1 MFNGNTKEWT
11 PYSRDGEEVI
21 SSRKELSDISLCN
34 IKTNKRI
41 GSESTMAQV
50 FEVEVNN
57 YPVAVKVLPITS
69 KESYSQIENEVNL
82 ARLASQLVLEAK
94 SKYFPIVFKPAKNR
108 KVGNSYA
115 ILCPETYF
123 YNGAYYEKSRR
134 FQEYEYLISLTN
146 DEKKIS
152 QILSYKKKFVDASVV
167 AKTLSLGPINLTGKV
182 KSYLLFSELASYDL
196 KYYLQHNELTIEL
209 IKDIFKAIY
218 DLHTKLNIV
227 HNDLHL
233 GNILI
238 KGNPDFLTPGNLVP
252 QIHDF
257 GKSYISDFN
266 SEYDRKDDLLHL
278 LNKLIEIENIPGI
291 FNPLVKDYLNNALD
305 IVHSSNRKYVI
316 EELF

>member
-1 MFNGNTKEWT
+1 MFNGDVKEWT
-11 PYSRDGEEVI
+11 PYSRDGEEMI
-21 SSRKELSDISLCN
+21 SSRKELIENLNISQDDTHLCN
-34 IKTNKRI
+34 INTNKRI

-50 FEVEVNN
+50 FEVEINN

-82 ARLASQLVLEAK
+82 ARLASQFVLEDK
-94 SKYFPIVFKPAKNR
+94 SIYFPIVY
-108 KVGNSYA
+108 GG

-134 FQEYEYLISLTN
+134 FQEYEYLLSLTN

-167 AKTLSLGPINLTGKV
+167 AKKVFLAKDLLFTGKV
-182 KSYLLFSELASYDL
+182 KAYLLFSELASYDL
-196 KYYLQHNELTIEL
+196 KYYLQHNTLTIEL

-238 KGNPDFLTPGNLVP
+238 KGNQGNLVP
-252 QIHDF
+252 LIHDF
-257 GKSYISDFN
+257 GKSYISDFE
-266 SEYDRKDDLLHL
+266 SEYDRKDDLLHI
-278 LNKLIEIENIPGI
+278 LNKLIELNNNLGI
-291 FNPLVKDYLNNALD
+291 FNPLVKDYLTKGLD
-305 IVHSSNRKYVI
+305 IVHNSNRKYVI